1 MREASKHQAHLRKVH
16 HNGRSGEKGSERQ
29 STLQRAAFCQMGV
42 QKTKACEEAGQQDD
56 EQGWFQPESEAQ
68 DRKQFDVAAPDSIRK
83 SESGEEQQ

>member
-1 MREASKHQAHLRKVH
+1 M
-16 HNGRSGEKGSERQ
+16 
-29 STLQRAAFCQMGV
+29 